1 MRMTVIGTGYLGAV
15 HAACM
20 ADLGHEVLGLD
31 TDIRKIAAL
40 QEGRAPFYEPGLE
53 EILVRA
59 VASGKLRFS
68 TSLQEAAEFG
78 DAHFICVGTPQLPDG
93 TGANLSHIEAV
104 VDGLAPYL
112 TRDCLVI
119 GKSTVPVGTAA
130 RLATRIA
137 GLAPAGAAAG
147 LAWNPEFLRE
157 GFAVQDTL
165 RPDRIVVGVT
175 SDAADATLRQIYASL
190 LDTGTPYITT
200 DLATSELVKV
210 AANAF
215 LATKISFINA
225 VANVCDAAGADVM
238 TLADALGHDTRIG
251 RRFLS
256 AGLGFGGGCL
266 SKDIRAFMARA
277 DELGVGDS
285 LQFLREV
292 DQINTGRRTLAIEV
306 ARELAGGSFAGR
318 NVAVLGAAFKPDTDD
333 VRDSPALEVARRIQ
347 SEGAVVR
354 VHDPRAT
361 YNARRAWPALDYVEE
376 AVKAC
381 EAADVVLHLTE
392 WREYREINPSELAS
406 VVRAPRLLDGRN
418 VLPLDEWQAAGWT
431 VRSLGGAIQ

>member
-1 MRMTVIGTGYLGAV
+1 MRITVIGTGYLGAV

-20 ADLGHEVLGLD
+20 AEIGHEVLGVD
-31 TDIRKIAAL
+31 TDTQKIAAL
-40 QEGRAPFYEPGLE
+40 REGRAPFFEPGLE

-59 VASGKLRFS
+59 VGSGKLRFS

-78 DAHFICVGTPQLPDG
+78 DAHFICVGTPQLPGG
-93 TGANLSHIEAV
+93 TGADLSHIEAV

-130 RLATRIA
+130 RLAARIA
-137 GLAPAGAAAG
+137 GLAPAGVGGGPG
-147 LAWNPEFLRE
+147 LEPGIPPRGLR
-157 GFAVQDTL
+157 GPGHSAPG
-165 RPDRIVVGVT
+165 PDRGGRHGRGRRPHAARGVRPV
-175 SDAADATLRQIYASL
+175 LEL
-190 LDTGTPYITT
+190 GTPYITT
-200 DLATSELVKV
+200 DLATAELVKV

-238 TLADALGHDTRIG
+238 TLADALGHDSRIG

-285 LQFLREV
+285 LHFLHEV
-292 DQINTGRRTLAIEV
+292 DQINTGRRALAVEV

-333 VRDSPALEVARRIQ
+333 VRDSPALEVARTIQ
-347 SEGAVVR
+347 GEGAVVR

-361 YNARRAWPALDYVEE
+361 YNARRAWPALDYVAE
-376 AVKAC
+376 AAKAC

-392 WREYREINPSELAS
+392 WQRI
-406 VVRAPRLLDGRN
+406 PRTGP
-418 VLPLDEWQAAGWT
+418 V
-431 VRSLGGAIQ
+431 